1 MLEKHEVGFQPFFDY
16 LVVSGIVFL
25 KSDIIELVRKRVPE
39 FRDRFKKAAVARFK
53 KEKIVPDMK
62 EVIFQMY
69 DRDFDS
75 LSRFCIEENIKKFWL
90 FEILI
95 TEFVKENPVIINHIV
110 SCKALKISERKKSMD
125 RLKKVDYVRILNAE
139 DAELILNRN
148 TEKYDTKSYSGH
160 LQVELHDI
168 MLRAGKLVQQTQKKE
183 EEGSSL
189 DALVKRISRS
199 RNEAILK
206 LEEPVDIDEE
216 PESDYEDDE

>member
-1 MLEKHEVGFQPFFDY
+1 
-16 LVVSGIVFL
+16 
-25 KSDIIELVRKRVPE
+25 
-39 FRDRFKKAAVARFK
+39 
-53 KEKIVPDMK
+53 
-62 EVIFQMY
+62 
-69 DRDFDS
+69 
-75 LSRFCIEENIKKFWL
+75 
-90 FEILI
+90 
-95 TEFVKENPVIINHIV
+95 
-110 SCKALKISERKKSMD
+110 MD